1 MLNLIIKIANY
12 LKNKYLINLESH
24 FKTLI
29 MKNIFLTTF
38 GFVSLL
44 SFQGNTQNQS
54 AGAVNTFPII
64 GSSINDPLLPD
75 GIFRFRSGAVTQ
87 LDGLTTNYTFNPT
100 DTWFSLG
107 RVNAGSQSFYGSR
120 FQNNGKAL
128 VMGFS
133 TPTATTNTGN
143 ARIEW
148 IGATAAS
155 AGNLEFRSGIG
166 FGAAGSPGTT
176 TLVASMTPEGNTY
189 FGTTI
194 PSTFTSNNPKVGIAF
209 DNAIGF
215 QINTLGILPSSINP
229 TGALINVLHSGNEG
243 AGLRSNCGGG
253 ESSIGLFGRANGLQS
268 SIGVFGATSTVT
280 AFSAAIYGDAQISGG
295 NLYAGYFN
303 GDIMT
308 TAGFFAPSDAKLKE
322 NIANEKSM
330 LVQISKL
337 RPVSYVYK
345 NIDGINL
352 AKGNQHGFISQEM
365 AEVFP
370 ELTKDVSQP
379 TFDEDGKVISEISY
393 KAINYVGLISVLTS
407 GIQELNTQLQAVRQ
421 ELNEY
426 KANDNVRSQLM
437 QNNTSN
443 KGYSLEQNSPN
454 PFSDRSV
461 IRYKLV
467 DDNSQATISIFNL
480 NGGFVKEYAL
490 DGNAGEITV
499 LASEIGK
506 GMFIYSLTVNGQE
519 MISKRMIVK

>member
-1 MLNLIIKIANY
+1 MKLNLNLKLLTMKKIFITSCVMYAG
-12 LKNKYLINLESH
+12 I
-24 FKTLI
+24 
-29 MKNIFLTTF
+29 TF
-38 GFVSLL
+38 GQFNYS
-44 SFQGNTQNQS
+44 NN
-54 AGAVNTFPII
+54 PIADPVPSSTL
-64 GSSINDPLLPD
+64 GSNE
-75 GIFRFRSGAVTQ
+75 IFRFQSGAFTQ
-87 LDGLTTNYTFNPT
+87 LQGSTTDFTFGAADRWLSIGEVP
-100 DTWFSLG
+100 
-107 RVNAGSQSFYGSR
+107 AGSQTFYGSR
-120 FQNNGKAL
+120 FQYDGSAL
-128 VMGFS
+128 VTGYTSLSPNNPRIQWIGNSAS
-133 TPTATTNTGN
+133 TP
-143 ARIEW
+143 I
-148 IGATAAS
+148 
-155 AGNLEFRSGIG
+155 GNLEFRVGDGFSG
-166 FGAAGSPGTT
+166 PGINTI
-176 TLVASMTPEGNTY
+176 VASMTPEGNTY

-229 TGALINVLHSGNEG
+229 TGALINVLHSGNDG

>member
-1 MLNLIIKIANY
+1 
-12 LKNKYLINLESH
+12 
-24 FKTLI
+24 
-29 MKNIFLTTF
+29 MKNHLLFSGILISCLTYGQNNKSLDAVTFQLTT
-38 GFVSLL
+38 
-44 SFQGNTQNQS
+44 
-54 AGAVNTFPII
+54 AGGISP
-64 GSSINDPLLPD
+64 SSNLGL
-75 GIFRFRSGAVTQ
+75 GEVFRFRSGAVTQ

-166 FGAAGSPGTT
+166 FGAAGSSGTT